1 MIDFHDV
8 PSEVRTHKR
17 NLFEEVVSAQDR
29 GALVRNPG
37 KWARIVRADEGGRE
51 IPFNKKERGSLMN
64 YAIRH
69 SFRIKSRGVEGIKDR
84 WRLWV
89 MFDPSM
95 AEESHARMEQ
105 RRVASADRYAQK
117 RSAA

>member
-8 PSEVRTHKR
+8 PSEVRSHKR

-37 KWARIVRADEGGRE
+37 KWARIVRQDEGGRE
-51 IPFNKKERGSLMN
+51 IPFNKQERGSLMN

-69 SFRIKSRGVEGIKDR
+69 SFRIKSRGVEGTPDR

>member
-8 PSEVRTHKR
+8 PSEVRSHKR

-29 GALVRNPG
+29 GLLVRNPG
-37 KWARIVRADEGGRE
+37 KFARIVRADEGGHE
-51 IPFNKKERGSLMN
+51 IPFNKQERGRLMN

-69 SFRIKSRGVEGIKDR
+69 SFRIKSRALEGTPDR
-84 WRLWV
+84 WHLWV
-89 MFDPSM
+89 AFDPSM
-95 AEESHARMEQ
+95 SEESSARME
-105 RRVASADRYAQK
+105 RRRQASADRYAQR

>member
-37 KWARIVRADEGGRE
+37 RWARIMRSDEGGHE
-51 IPFNKKERGSLMN
+51 IPFNKQERGRLMN
-64 YAIRH
+64 YAARH
-69 SFRIKSRGVEGIKDR
+69 SFRIKSRGVEGQRDR
-84 WRLWV
+84 WNLWV

-95 AEESHARMEQ
+95 AEKSHAIAEQ
-105 RRVASADRYAQK
+105 RRREQAERYAQRR
-117 RSAA
+117 RSA

>member
-37 KWARIVRADEGGRE
+37 RWARIVRSDEGGRE
-51 IPFNKKERGSLMN
+51 IPFNKQERGRLMN
-64 YAIRH
+64 YAARH
-69 SFRIKSRGVEGIKDR
+69 SFRIKSRGVEGVRDR
-84 WRLWV
+84 WHLWV
-89 MFDPSM
+89 MYDPSM
-95 AEESHARMEQ
+95 AEKSHAIAEQ
-105 RRVASADRYAQK
+105 RRREQAERYAQ
-117 RSAA
+117 RRRAA

>member
-8 PSEVRTHKR
+8 PSEVRSHKR

-29 GALVRNPG
+29 GLLVRNPG
-37 KWARIVRADEGGRE
+37 KFARIVREDEGGRE
-51 IPFNKKERGSLMN
+51 IPFNKRERGSLMN

-69 SFRIKSRGVEGIKDR
+69 SFRIKSRSVEGTPDL

-95 AEESHARMEQ
+95 AEESHARMER
-105 RRVASADRYAQK
+105 RRVASADRYAQR

>member
-8 PSEVRTHKR
+8 PSEVRSHKR
-17 NLFEEVVSAQDR
+17 NLFEEVVSARDR

-37 KWARIVRADEGGRE
+37 QWARIVRQDEGGRE
-51 IPFNKKERGSLMN
+51 IPFNKQERGSLMN
-64 YAIRH
+64 YALRH
-69 SFRIKSRGVEGIKDR
+69 SFRIKSRGVEGVKDR
-84 WRLWV
+84 WHLWV

-105 RRVASADRYAQK
+105 RRVASADRYAQR
-117 RSAA
+117 RSAE

>member
-29 GALVRNPG
+29 GLLVRNPG
-37 KWARIVRADEGGRE
+37 KFARIVRADEGGHE
-51 IPFNKKERGSLMN
+51 IPFNKQERGRLMN

-69 SFRIKSRGVEGIKDR
+69 SFRIKSRALEGVPDR
-84 WRLWV
+84 WHLWV
-89 MFDPSM
+89 AFDPSM
-95 AEESHARMEQ
+95 AEKSHAIAEQ
-105 RRVASADRYAQK
+105 RRREQAERYAQK
-117 RSAA
+117 RRVA

>member
-51 IPFNKKERGSLMN
+51 IPFNKQERGSLMN
-64 YAIRH
+64 YAVRH
-69 SFRIKSRGVEGIKDR
+69 SFRIKSRSVEGVKDR

>member
-37 KWARIVRADEGGRE
+37 RWARIVRRDEGGHE
-51 IPFNKKERGSLMN
+51 IPFSKQERGSLMN

-69 SFRIKSRGVEGIKDR
+69 SFRIKSRGVEGQRDR
-84 WRLWV
+84 WNLWV
-89 MFDPSM
+89 MYDPSM

-105 RRVASADRYAQK
+105 RRQASAERYAQ
-117 RSAA
+117 RRQSA

>member
-37 KWARIVRADEGGRE
+37 RWARIVRQDEGGRE
-51 IPFNKKERGSLMN
+51 IPFTQRERGSLMN

-69 SFRIKSRGVEGIKDR
+69 SFRIKSRGVEGMKDR
-84 WRLWV
+84 WHLWV

-105 RRVASADRYAQK
+105 RRLASADRYAQ
-117 RSAA
+117 RRRAA